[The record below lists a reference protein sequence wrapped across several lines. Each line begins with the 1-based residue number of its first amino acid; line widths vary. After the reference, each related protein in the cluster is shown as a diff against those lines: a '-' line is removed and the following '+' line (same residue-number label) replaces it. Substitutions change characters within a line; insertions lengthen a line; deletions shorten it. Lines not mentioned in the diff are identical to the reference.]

1 MGIKVLYIGGFGRSG
16 TTVLDNVL
24 GQLDGFFSAGELR
37 LVWDAGML
45 DDRLCGCGAPLPEC
59 AVWRPVLGGLHG
71 TGNSAERSSRSRLT
85 RYPDRVGHWG
95 RIWSGARVEPPAEMA
110 QGIRRI
116 YEQVAEST
124 GCRVIIDSSK
134 VPTYGALIDS
144 MDGIDVYMLHVVRDP
159 RGVAYSWQ
167 KQMRHPGRDRSIPMR
182 RHGALRTAVAWSIW
196 NWTLERYWRGRADRY
211 RRLRYE
217 DFMSDAP
224 GEARGIVD
232 WLSEGWNAAPFV
244 DANRVRLGEN
254 HTVWGN
260 PSRFKRGIVELSLDD
275 EWRRSLTRGPRTLIG
290 CITRP
295 LLRRYGY

>member
-45 DDRLCGCGAPLPEC
+45 DERLCGCGAPLPDC
-59 AVWRPVLGGLHG
+59 AVWRPVLNGVYGVGGWAG
-71 TGNSAERSSRSRLT
+71 RSSRSRLT
-85 RYPDRVGHWG
+85 RYPDRVGHGW
-95 RIWSGARVEPPAEMA
+95 RIWSGA
-110 QGIRRI
+110 GIESAVDTAKAIRGL
-116 YEQVAEST
+116 YEQIAERT

-134 VPTYGALIDS
+134 VPTYGALLDS
-144 MDGIDVYMLHVVRDP
+144 LDGIDVSMLHVVRDP

-167 KQMRHPGRDRSIPMR
+167 KQARHPARGRPMPMR

-196 NWTLERYWRGRADRY
+196 NRTLERYWRGRPDRY

-217 DFMSDAP
+217 DFVSDGPA
-224 GEARGIVD
+224 EARGIVD
-232 WLSEGWNAAPFV
+232 WIAESWNGDPFTAA
-244 DANRVRLGEN
+244 DRVRLGEN

-260 PSRFKRGIVELSLDD
+260 PSRFKRGIVELRLDD
-275 EWRRSLTRGPRTLIG
+275 EWQRCLSRGPRTLIG
-290 CITRP
+290 WVTRP